1 VTAQEKKPAGSIRPA
16 RLGVA
21 TLIALALAHGGAVAQ
36 TAGGGDRFP
45 ITGYDIPD
53 ATEFVSEAELA
64 ATLSPFIG
72 PGKDFETIQN
82 AVDALEKL
90 LARRGVSTARVLLPE
105 QEVDNGR
112 IRLNI
117 VVAVLGRLDVEGQQH
132 HDEANIRAAVPG
144 LVIGVPPD
152 MKDVSAA
159 LRVANENPSKQ
170 TRLVFRQSKRDG
182 EIDAVLRVADESPI
196 KFGASLDN
204 TGSPATGKYRLAL
217 FGQHANLW
225 NRDHALSA
233 QFVTSPGQVSDVRI
247 LGLGYRIP
255 LYAWGDSIDFALA
268 YSSVDSGSVKSVA
281 GDFNIGGSGRIASAR
296 YNHNLPKLWEIEHK
310 LILGLDQRAYGNEV
324 TPAGGG
330 ASLIP
335 DITVRPASI
344 AWVPA
349 LRLDQ
354 IDLSGSLTYIRNLP
368 GASNGERADF
378 AQVGLRQ
385 GAQPDFHMLRYSANA
400 NYRFAD
406 DWHLRGAVSGQYT
419 RDLLVAGEQFGI
431 GGADSVRGFGE
442 RIVAKDIGIRGSIE
456 VVTPDLARKLDWP
469 GYGLRVVAF
478 YDDGAVWLNKRQPG
492 EARFEELK
500 SAGLGLRAV
509 LGRALSARLDLA
521 QVIDGGAFARNG
533 SHRMHGQLVAVF

>member
-1 VTAQEKKPAGSIRPA
+1 VSAQEKQAVLIRPGF
-16 RLGVA
+16 RGIV
-21 TLIALALAHGGAVAQ
+21 TLFTLLLAQAAVQAQ
-36 TAGGGDRFP
+36 TSDRFP
-45 ITGYDIPD
+45 INGYDIPD

-64 ATLSPFIG
+64 ATLAPFTG

-117 VVAVLGRLDVEGQQH
+117 VVAVLGKLDVEGQQH
-132 HDEANIRAAVPG
+132 HDDANIRASVPA

-182 EIDAVLRVADESPI
+182 EIDAVLRVADESPL

-204 TGSPATGKYRLAL
+204 TGSPATGSYRLAI

-233 QFVTSPGQVSDVRI
+233 QFVTSPGHVNDVKI

-296 YNHNLPKLWEIEHK
+296 YNHYLPKLWEIEHK

-349 LRLDQ
+349 LRLEQ

-368 GASNGERADF
+368 GASNGERSDF
-378 AQVGLRQ
+378 TQTGIRQ
-385 GAQPDFHMLRYSANA
+385 GADPDFQMFRYSGNA
-400 NYRFAD
+400 TWRLAD
-406 DWHLRGAVSGQYT
+406 DWQLRGAVSGQYT
-419 RDLLVAGEQFGI
+419 HDLLVAGEQFGL

-442 RIVAKDIGIRGSIE
+442 RVVAMDIGVRGSLELI
-456 VVTPDLARKLDWP
+456 TPDLAQRFNWA
-469 GYGLRVVAF
+469 GNGLRGLAF
-478 YDDGAVWLNKRQPG
+478 IDDGAVWLNKRQPG
-492 EARFEELK
+492 ERRFEELR
-500 SAGLGLRAV
+500 SIGLGLRAA
-509 LGRALSARLDLA
+509 LGRNLSARLDVA
-521 QVIDGGAFARNG
+521 RVIDGGAFAHNG
-533 SHRMHGQLVAVF
+533 THRMHGQLVAVF